1 MVRGRIPAG
10 LVRSGGYLPDLPPPG
25 HVVISRHTD
34 KPGVI
39 GKAATILGRA
49 NVNIAGMQV
58 GRHKPGEE
66 ALMVLTVDSA
76 VPAEAMEEIKK
87 IDGIHTAKHAEI

>member
-1 MVRGRIPAG
+1 V
-10 LVRSGGYLPDLPPPG
+10 
-25 HVVISRHTD
+25 
-34 KPGVI
+34 
-39 GKAATILGRA
+39 

-76 VPAEAMEEIKK
+76 VPADAMDEIKK